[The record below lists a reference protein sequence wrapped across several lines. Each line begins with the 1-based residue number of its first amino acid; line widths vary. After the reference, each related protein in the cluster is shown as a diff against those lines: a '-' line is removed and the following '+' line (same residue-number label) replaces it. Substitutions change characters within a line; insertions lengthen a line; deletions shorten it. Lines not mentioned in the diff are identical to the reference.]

1 VTITRDYNK
10 EIKELTIRITGDF
23 DFTMLEQFRQVY
35 TDLDLERVKIKIDLS
50 QIEHFNS
57 EALGMLLI
65 LREHAGGDESKITIA
80 GCGQDLRRIFQA
92 SSFEKL
98 FDISE

>member
-1 VTITRDYNK
+1 MAITREYDK
-10 EIKELTIRITGDF
+10 EGNELTIRISGDF
-23 DFTMLEQFRQVY
+23 DFSMLDQFRHTY
-35 TDLDLERVKIKIDLS
+35 TDLDLDHIRVKIDLS
-50 QIEHFNS
+50 EADRFNS

-65 LREHAGGDESKITIA
+65 LREHAGGDEAKLAIV
-80 GCGQDLRRIFQA
+80 GCGDDMKQILMA

>member
-1 VTITRDYNK
+1 MTITRDYNK
-10 EIKELTIRITGDF
+10 EINELTIRITGDF
-23 DFTMLEQFRQVY
+23 DFSMLEQFRQVY
-35 TDLDLERVKIKIDLS
+35 TDLDLAQVKIKIDLS

-65 LREHAGGDESKITIA
+65 LREHAGGDDARIRIA
-80 GCGQDLRRIFQA
+80 GCGQDLQRIFQA

>member
-1 VTITRDYNK
+1 MAITREHNK
-10 EIKELTIRITGDF
+10 DRSELTIWISGDF
-23 DFTMLEQFRQVY
+23 DFSMLEQFRQTY
-35 TDLDLERVKIKIDLS
+35 TDVDLDQVKVNIDLS
-50 QIEHFNS
+50 EAGRFNS

-65 LREHAGGDESKITIA
+65 LREHAGGDEAKLAIV
-80 GCGQDLRRIFQA
+80 GCGEDMKHILMA